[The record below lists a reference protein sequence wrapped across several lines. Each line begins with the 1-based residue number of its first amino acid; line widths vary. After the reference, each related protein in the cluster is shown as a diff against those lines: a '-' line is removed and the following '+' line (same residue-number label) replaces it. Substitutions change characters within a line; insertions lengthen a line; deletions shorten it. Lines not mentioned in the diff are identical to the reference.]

1 MLGYQKSKWNLYTLT
16 ILIYLQSAHQVTIKY
31 CTLLSDIKKHQTDT
45 CTKKERTFSTAQL
58 DWNWFANITISLTFF
73 LLTFYSSRNR
83 KTNIPLQKKRKGK
96 QLQQRHKKKCSN
108 WQNFQYHFFLQTH
121 CMYLISNSWTSTL

>member
-1 MLGYQKSKWNLYTLT
+1 MKLLGYQKSKWNLYTLT

-45 CTKKERTFSTAQL
+45 CTKKERKFSTAQL
-58 DWNWFANITISLTFF
+58 DWNWFANITFSLTFF

-83 KTNIPLQKKRKGK
+83 KTNIPLLKKGK
-96 QLQQRHKKKCSN
+96 ENNSNKDIKKMLKLTEFSIP
-108 WQNFQYHFFLQTH
+108 FF
-121 CMYLISNSWTSTL
+121 SPNTLYVLNIK